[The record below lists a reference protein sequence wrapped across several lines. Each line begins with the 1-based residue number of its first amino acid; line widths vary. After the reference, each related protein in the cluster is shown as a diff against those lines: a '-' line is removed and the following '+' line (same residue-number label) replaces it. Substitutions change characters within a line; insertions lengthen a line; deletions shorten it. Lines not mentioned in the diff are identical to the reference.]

1 METGKDRK
9 KVRSPSF
16 PAVDLREA
24 VERART
30 VYEAERRNMVRPEI
44 VVAHWGYSP
53 RSSGG
58 LQTIAAL
65 RAYGLLEGEGAVR
78 LTDRA
83 VHLALDDP
91 GAPHFNA
98 MVREAALAPPVHARL
113 WERYGAD
120 LPSDK
125 SLRSFLV
132 LELGFNEGAVDLCLR
147 NYRETLSFAGLG
159 GGAKKEKEETQPPP
173 LPSPTV
179 SAPLMERSPFA
190 SLFPS
195 DLTLSFPLLHGNRVE
210 LRVLRKIP
218 PREAEQLRTLFG
230 LWLEKITEPD

>member
-1 METGKDRK
+1 METSKDRK

-24 VERART
+24 VERGRT
-30 VYEAERRNMVRPEI
+30 LYEAERRNAARPEI

-53 RSSGG
+53 KSSGG

-91 GAPHFNA
+91 EAPQWKA
-98 MVREAALAPPVHARL
+98 LIREAALAPPVHAQL

-120 LPSDK
+120 LPSDRN
-125 SLRSFLV
+125 LRSFLV
-132 LELGFNEGAVDLCLR
+132 LELGFNEGSVDLCLR
-147 NYRETLSFAGLG
+147 NYRDTLGFAGLDV
-159 GGAKKEKEETQPPP
+159 GAKKEEAPSP
-173 LPSPTV
+173 LPSPTLP
-179 SAPLMERSPFA
+179 APLPERSA
-190 SLFPS
+190 FPT
-195 DLTLSFPLLHGNRVE
+195 DLTLSFPLLHGNRVD

>member
-1 METGKDRK
+1 METGSDRK

-16 PAVDLREA
+16 PAIDLREA

-30 VYEAERRNMVRPEI
+30 LYQAERRNAARPEI

-53 RSSGG
+53 KSSGG

-65 RAYGLLEGEGAVR
+65 RAYGLVEGEGVVR
-78 LTDRA
+78 LADQG

-91 GAPHFNA
+91 GAPQWTA
-98 MVREAALAPPVHARL
+98 MAREAALAPPVHARL

-125 SLRSFLV
+125 NLRSFLV

-147 NYRETLSFAGLG
+147 NYRETLGFTGLAA
-159 GGAKKEKEETQPPP
+159 GAKQEEALPPP
-173 LPSPTV
+173 ALPSPAAT
-179 SAPLMERSPFA
+179 PRPERGPF
-190 SLFPS
+190 PD

-230 LWLEKITEPD
+230 LWLEKITTPD

>member
-1 METGKDRK
+1 METGNDRK

-16 PAVDLREA
+16 PAIDLGDA
-24 VERART
+24 VERARAL
-30 VYEAERRNMVRPEI
+30 YEAERRNAARPEI
-44 VVAHWGYSP
+44 VVTHWGYSP
-53 RSSGG
+53 KSSGG

-65 RAYGLLEGEGAVR
+65 RAYGLLEGEGTAR

-83 VHLALDDP
+83 MRLVLDDP
-91 GAPHFNA
+91 GSPERTR

-125 SLRSFLV
+125 NLRSFLI
-132 LELGFNEGAVDLCLR
+132 LELGFNEGSVDLCLR

-159 GGAKKEKEETQPPP
+159 AGAKQEEAPPPP
-173 LPSPTV
+173 LPSPAA
-179 SAPLMERSPFA
+179 SAPLLERAAVPSPD
-190 SLFPS
+190 PS

>member
-1 METGKDRK
+1 METGNDKK

-16 PAVDLREA
+16 PAIDLKEA

-30 VYEAERRNMVRPEI
+30 LYQAERRNAARPEI

-53 RSSGG
+53 KSSGG
-58 LQTIAAL
+58 LQAIAAL
-65 RAYGLLEGEGAVR
+65 RAYGLVEGEGTAR

-91 GAPHFNA
+91 GAPQWTA
-98 MVREAALAPPVHARL
+98 MAREAALAPPVHARL
-113 WERYGAD
+113 WERYAAD

-125 SLRSFLV
+125 NLRSFLV

-147 NYRETLSFAGLG
+147 NYRETLSFAKLEAGM
-159 GGAKKEKEETQPPP
+159 KREEVAPPP
-173 LPSPTV
+173 PPPSPSPT
-179 SAPLMERSPFA
+179 APAPASERPF
-190 SLFPS
+190 PD
-195 DLTLSFPLLHGNRVE
+195 DLTLSFPLLQGNRVE

-218 PREAEQLRTLFG
+218 RREAEQLRTLFG
-230 LWLEKITEPD
+230 LWLEKITAPD

>member
-1 METGKDRK
+1 METRNDRK

-16 PAVDLREA
+16 PSIDLGDA
-24 VERART
+24 VERARAL
-30 VYEAERRNMVRPEI
+30 YEAERRNAARPEI
-44 VVAHWGYSP
+44 VVAHWGYSAK
-53 RSSGG
+53 SSGG

-65 RAYGLLEGEGAVR
+65 RAYGLLEGEGTAR

-83 VHLALDDP
+83 VRLVLDDP
-91 GAPHFNA
+91 SSPERTA

-125 SLRSFLV
+125 NLRSFLV
-132 LELGFNEGAVDLCLR
+132 LELGFNEGSVDLCLR
-147 NYRETLSFAGLG
+147 NYRETLRFAGLEA
-159 GGAKKEKEETQPPP
+159 GAKEEAPPPP
-173 LPSPTV
+173 LPSPAV
-179 SAPLMERSPFA
+179 SAPLPERSPSP
-190 SLFPS
+190 SLFPL
-195 DLTLSFPLLHGNRVE
+195 DLTLSFPLLHGNRIE

>member
-1 METGKDRK
+1 MQTGSDRK

-16 PAVDLREA
+16 PAIDLREA
-24 VERART
+24 VEQAR
-30 VYEAERRNMVRPEI
+30 VLYEAERRNAARPEI

-53 RSSGG
+53 KSSGG

-65 RAYGLLEGEGAVR
+65 RAYGLVEGEGAVR
-78 LTDRA
+78 LTDRG

-91 GAPHFNA
+91 GAPQWTA
-98 MVREAALAPPVHARL
+98 LAREAALAPPVHVRL

-125 SLRSFLV
+125 NLRSFLV

-147 NYRETLSFAGLG
+147 NYRETLSFAGLQA
-159 GGAKKEKEETQPPP
+159 GAKKEIPPP
-173 LPSPTV
+173 PPPSP
-179 SAPLMERSPFA
+179 AA
-190 SLFPS
+190 SFLD

-218 PREAEQLRTLFG
+218 QREAEQLRTLFG
-230 LWLEKITEPD
+230 LWLEKITEPE

>member
-1 METGKDRK
+1 METSNDRK

-30 VYEAERRNMVRPEI
+30 FYEAARRNAARPEI

-53 RSSGG
+53 KSSGG

-65 RAYGLLEGEGAVR
+65 RAYGLLEGERTAR

-83 VHLALDDP
+83 VRLVLDDP
-91 GAPHFNA
+91 GSPERTA
-98 MVREAALAPPVHARL
+98 MVRDAALAPPVHAQL
-113 WERYGAD
+113 WERYGVD

-125 SLRSFLV
+125 NLRSFLV
-132 LELGFNEGAVDLCLR
+132 LELGFNEASVDLCLR
-147 NYRETLSFAGLG
+147 NYRETLSFSGLG
-159 GGAKKEKEETQPPP
+159 AGAKKEEAPPPP
-173 LPSPTV
+173 LPSPTA
-179 SAPLMERSPFA
+179 SASTPLLERSP
-190 SLFPS
+190 FPS
-195 DLTLSFPLLHGNRVE
+195 DLTLSFPLLNGNRVE
-210 LRVLRKIP
+210 LRVLRRIP

-230 LWLEKITEPD
+230 LWLEKVTEPD

>member
-1 METGKDRK
+1 METGSDKK

-16 PAVDLREA
+16 PAIDLREA
-24 VERART
+24 VERARAL
-30 VYEAERRNMVRPEI
+30 YEAERRNAARPEI

-53 RSSGG
+53 KSSGG
-58 LQTIAAL
+58 LQAIAAL
-65 RAYGLLEGEGAVR
+65 RAYGLVEGEGVVR
-78 LTDRA
+78 LADQG

-91 GAPHFNA
+91 GAPQWTA
-98 MVREAALAPPVHARL
+98 MAREAALAPPVHARL

-125 SLRSFLV
+125 NLRSFLV

-147 NYRETLSFAGLG
+147 NYRETLGFAGLG
-159 GGAKKEKEETQPPP
+159 AGAKTKEEAPLPASPPP
-173 LPSPTV
+173 LSPSPA
-179 SAPLMERSPFA
+179 AP
-190 SLFPS
+190 FPE
-195 DLTLSFPLLHGNRVE
+195 DLALSFPLLHGNRVE